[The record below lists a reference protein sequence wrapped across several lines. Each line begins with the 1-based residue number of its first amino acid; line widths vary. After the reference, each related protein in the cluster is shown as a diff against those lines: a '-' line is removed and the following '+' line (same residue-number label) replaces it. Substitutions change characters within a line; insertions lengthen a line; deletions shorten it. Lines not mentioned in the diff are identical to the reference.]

1 MTNPLVLRPT
11 AVQTYLS
18 CPRKFFFANI
28 ENAPRVVSAALAI
41 GTAFHKGAE
50 VLVSALKARR
60 NPTEVLKEAEASYE
74 EALEFERTLGDP
86 DPEDDRFDTAKDTGI
101 GLVRALANG
110 LPTDWQPAQIEETVA
125 AQITPEI
132 TLRGTTDLVLTD
144 GTIVDFKSRARRSN
158 PADIRRDLQ
167 FTAYAL
173 LRGETDGTPDQ
184 PRNLAIVEVTK
195 TKVPAVHIHPTERT
209 PRDFAV
215 YRDIVT
221 KVARGIQAGIDPPAP
236 SSFCGG
242 CGYREV
248 CTLSQR

>member
-1 MTNPLVLRPT
+1 MSNPLVLRPT

-60 NPTEVLKEAEASYE
+60 NPTEVLKEAETTYE

-110 LPTDWQPAQIEETVA
+110 LPTDWQPAQIEATVA

-132 TLRGTTDLVLTD
+132 TLRGTTDLVL
-144 GTIVDFKSRARRSN
+144 
-158 PADIRRDLQ
+158 
-167 FTAYAL
+167 
-173 LRGETDGTPDQ
+173 TDGTPDQ

-209 PRDFAV
+209 PRNFEV

-236 SSFCGG
+236 SSWCGG
-242 CGYREV
+242 CPHR
-248 CTLSQR
+248 SQCPINQ